1 MSADSDA
8 ILKMGRAVLA
18 MQPFSRMLGTEMTA
32 FGEGEAELT
41 LELRE
46 EHRQQH
52 GFAHGGL
59 VSYMADNALTF
70 AGGSVLGDVLTVEY
84 KINYQRP
91 AKGARLIAR
100 AKVLS
105 AGKRFATC
113 ACSIFALDDDGA
125 EVLVASAQG
134 TIAARK

>member
-1 MSADSDA
+1 MAADPEA

-18 MQPFSRMLGTEMTA
+18 TQPFSRLLGTQLTA
-32 FGEGEAELT
+32 FAEGEAELT
-41 LELRE
+41 LELRDD
-46 EHRQQH
+46 HLQQH

-59 VSYMADNALTF
+59 VSYLADNALTF

-113 ACSIFALDDDGA
+113 SCSIFAVGEDGA
-125 EVLVASAQG
+125 EVLAASAQG
-134 TIAARK
+134 TIATRK